1 MSTKEW
7 ISDSTNG
14 VGIYQECI
22 YDSDV
27 DDVNPNPVVIQLD
40 HSSDTTITQ
49 KVIND
54 KLAYQ
59 FTFEASMPA
68 KTFDRIAVDWCKK
81 RSLNTN
87 KYSLEELLSK
97 CNFLQPYH
105 ADKSIEVLE
114 EDLDDFAL
122 TQTIKE
128 RSEQPEIDAELDM
141 DNIFNILASGPLEAK
156 YMKEC
161 SNELIQLRELGQN
174 LFRKYPILSKI
185 GSEDEHAKAL
195 RVMEML
201 LDDYDSNLL
210 LIDALSCSIAR
221 YEAKND
227 TAE

>member
-7 ISDSTNG
+7 ITDSTNG

-22 YDSDV
+22 NDSDV
-27 DDVNPNPVVIQLD
+27 DDVNPNPVVIQLN
-40 HSSDTTITQ
+40 HSSDKTITQ
-49 KVIND
+49 KVFND
-54 KLAYQ
+54 KWANQ
-59 FTFEASMPA
+59 FNFEVSIPA
-68 KTFDRIAVDWCKK
+68 KTFDKIAINWCRK

-122 TQTIKE
+122 TQTVKE
-128 RSEQPEIDAELDM
+128 RSEQPAIDADLDM
-141 DNIFNILASGPLEAK
+141 DNIFNILASDPLEAK

-174 LFRKYPILSKI
+174 LCRKYPILSKI

-201 LDDYDSNLL
+201 LEDYDNNLL
-210 LIDALSCSIAR
+210 LIGALSCSIAR
-221 YEAKND
+221 YETRDD
-227 TAE
+227 TAK

>member
-7 ISDSTNG
+7 ISEPADG
-14 VGIYQECI
+14 VGIFQECI
-22 YDSDV
+22 YDSDAN
-27 DDVNPNPVVIQLD
+27 DVNPNPAVIQVD
-40 HSSDTTITQ
+40 HSANTAITQ
-49 KVIND
+49 KITND
-54 KLAYQ
+54 ELPYQ
-59 FTFEASMPA
+59 FTLQASIPA

-141 DNIFNILASGPLEAK
+141 DNIFNILASDPLEAK

-201 LDDYDSNLL
+201 SDDYDSNLL

-221 YEAKND
+221 YEAKDD
-227 TAE
+227 TTE